1 MSAPMPLQPRT
12 YWVGLSDE
20 QLIAARVEYL
30 KSSDPEIRQVADD
43 IWDDL
48 ARRAD
53 FRRRRDAA

>member
-1 MSAPMPLQPRT
+1 MPLEPRT